1 MAVEPKR
8 SGYNRTQIILH
19 WTIAVLIVLQLIN
32 SRWMEPAFESR
43 VGEAPVGEAG
53 NPWPHIAI
61 GVCVL
66 LLVIWRLTVRLRRG
80 APAHAAGENS
90 LISTAAKAN
99 HVALYVLLFA
109 MPLTGAIAWFGALEN
124 VGDIHSVLRWVLIVL
139 VVLHIAGGLFEQ
151 FVLRNNVLMR
161 IVRPQH

>member
-1 MAVEPKR
+1 MTVEPKR
-8 SGYNRTQIILH
+8 DGYNRTQIILH

-32 SRWMEPAFESR
+32 SRWMEPAFEAR
-43 VGEAPVGEAG
+43 IGEAPAGEG
-53 NPWPHIAI
+53 MPVPHIII
-61 GVCVL
+61 GVLVL
-66 LLVIWRLTVRLRRG
+66 LLAIWRLAVRLRRG

-124 VGDIHSVLRWVLIVL
+124 VGDIHAVLRWVLIVL

-161 IVRPQH
+161 IIRPQH